1 MPSSSFW
8 PMTDLRLRTPRL
20 ELRWPGE
27 ADLAALAELAAA
39 GIHDPS
45 VQPFAVP
52 WTDVPPAERARSVLQ
67 YQWGRWAAW
76 QPSDWTLALAV
87 VEDGIV
93 VGLQGISG
101 HDFAVTRRVSTGSW
115 LGQAYQ
121 GRGIG
126 TQMRAAVLYL
136 AFAGLNA
143 QHAVSSAYESNVASL
158 AVSRRLGYADD
169 GIDVL
174 AIRGRPVVLRRLR
187 LDRTT
192 WQGSQDA
199 PDERAVPVEI
209 AGLEPCLPHFGLAG

>member
-1 MPSSSFW
+1 MPFSSYW
-8 PMTDLRLRTPRL
+8 PLTDLRLRTPRL

-39 GIHDPS
+39 GIHDPV

-67 YQWGRWAAW
+67 YQWGRRAAW
-76 QPSDWTLALAV
+76 QPSEWSLELAV
-87 VEDGIV
+87 VEGGIV

-101 HDFAVTRRVSTGSW
+101 RDFAVTRQVSTGSW

-126 TQMRAAVLYL
+126 TQMRAAVLHL
-136 AFAGLNA
+136 AFAGLDA
-143 QHAVSSAYESNVASL
+143 QFAVSGAYQSNTASL

-187 LDRTT
+187 LDRAT
-192 WQGSQDA
+192 WQRNQDA
-199 PDERAVPVEI
+199 RDERAVPVEI
-209 AGLEPCLPHFGLAG
+209 AGLEPCLSHFGLAG

>member
-1 MPSSSFW
+1 
-8 PMTDLRLRTPRL
+8 
-20 ELRWPGE
+20 
-27 ADLAALAELAAA
+27 
-39 GIHDPS
+39 
-45 VQPFAVP
+45 
-52 WTDVPPAERARSVLQ
+52 
-67 YQWGRWAAW
+67 
-76 QPSDWTLALAV
+76 
-87 VEDGIV
+87 